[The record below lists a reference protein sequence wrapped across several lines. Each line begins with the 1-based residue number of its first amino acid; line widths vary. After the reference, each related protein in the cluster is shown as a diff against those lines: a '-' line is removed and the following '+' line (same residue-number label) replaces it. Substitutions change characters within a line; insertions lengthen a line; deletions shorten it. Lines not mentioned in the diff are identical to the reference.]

1 METMIIGIAGGTG
14 SGKTTLTLRLKE
26 HFGEDVSILYHDN
39 YYKQHDDMPY
49 EERCRLN
56 YDHPDAFD
64 TELLIADLQALRR
77 GEAVHSPTYDYT
89 VHNRAA
95 ETVEVRPA
103 RVILVEGIL
112 IFVDP
117 GPAGADGHQAL
128 CGHRRG
134 CAHPPPHHAGC
145 EKAGA
150 LSGLGGA
157 AVPHHRQAHA
167 RAVCGAL

>member
-117 GPAGADGHQAL
+117 AP
-128 CGHRRG
+128 CG
-134 CAHPPPHHAGC
+134 
-145 EKAGA
+145 
-150 LSGLGGA
+150 S
-157 AVPHHRQAHA
+157 
-167 RAVCGAL
+167 

>member
-64 TELLIADLQALRR
+64 TELLIADLHALRR

-112 IFVDP
+112 IFV
-117 GPAGADGHQAL
+117 
-128 CGHRRG
+128 
-134 CAHPPPHHAGC
+134 
-145 EKAGA
+145 GA
-150 LSGLGGA
+150 LWTRWCSSTSPPSSPCTSSLWSPPSATPTSLCRRA
-157 AVPHHRQAHA
+157 AKTRWPWI
-167 RAVCGAL
+167 